1 VVVSHD
7 HWQVLVEEIV
17 GGYGRPTTVRILPE
31 LHAGR
36 DAALDAALEVA
47 TSFVPTSPA
56 LPVGRDVYRDGD
68 GFLVVMHGRTDA
80 EHHFGVRVVQH
91 VARRDT

>member
-1 VVVSHD
+1 MTHD
-7 HWQVLVEEIV
+7 HWQVLVEEVV
-17 GGYGRPTTVRILPE
+17 GALNKPTTVRIQPE

-47 TSFVPTSPA
+47 TSFVPSSPA
-56 LPVGRDVYRDGD
+56 LPLGRDVYRDGD
-68 GFLVVMHGRTDA
+68 GFFVVMHGRTSA
-80 EHHFGVRVVQH
+80 EHHFGVRIVQH